1 MDFAL
6 SDEQTAIFDMARAFG
21 AEHIAP
27 FARQWEAEGTI
38 PKTLWPEIAALGFGG
53 LYVSEENGGTGL
65 TRLDATLV
73 FEALSMS
80 CASVAA
86 FLSIHNMCAKMIDAY
101 GSDDLKI
108 PHPATGSVHGNR
120 AVLLPDGARFRLRR
134 RRPQNP
140 RCAQRRRL

>member
-53 LYVSEENGGTGL
+53 LYV
-65 TRLDATLV
+65 
-73 FEALSMS
+73 
-80 CASVAA
+80 
-86 FLSIHNMCAKMIDAY
+86 
-101 GSDDLKI
+101 
-108 PHPATGSVHGNR
+108 
-120 AVLLPDGARFRLRR
+120 
-134 RRPQNP
+134 
-140 RCAQRRRL
+140 